1 MSSQE
6 IADAAMSLP
15 ISERAALAQDLW
27 QSIDNELE
35 AFDGVTSPHHT
46 SEEISSDQLGEVR
59 RRIKEAADGTVALS
73 PGADAL
79 TQVRQMVNAAS

>member
-15 ISERAALAQDLW
+15 ISERASLAQDLW

-35 AFDGVTSPHHT
+35 SFDGVTLQELQRRDDELT
-46 SEEISSDQLGEVR
+46 SGSVEGRSHEEVMQ
-59 RRIKEAADGTVALS
+59 AARSAIGCA
-73 PGADAL
+73 
-79 TQVRQMVNAAS
+79 

>member
-35 AFDGVTSPHHT
+35 SFDGVTLQELQRRDDELT
-46 SEEISSDQLGEVR
+46 SGSVGGRSHEEVMQ
-59 RRIKEAADGTVALS
+59 AARSAIGCA
-73 PGADAL
+73 
-79 TQVRQMVNAAS
+79 

>member
-35 AFDGVTSPHHT
+35 AFDGVTLQELQRRDDELT
-46 SEEISSDQLGEVR
+46 SGSVEGRSHEEVMQ
-59 RRIKEAADGTVALS
+59 AARSAIGCA
-73 PGADAL
+73 
-79 TQVRQMVNAAS
+79 

>member
-35 AFDGVTSPHHT
+35 SFDGVTLQELQRRDDELT
-46 SEEISSDQLGEVR
+46 SGSVEGRSHEEVMQ
-59 RRIKEAADGTVALS
+59 AARSAIGCA
-73 PGADAL
+73 
-79 TQVRQMVNAAS
+79 

>member
-35 AFDGVTSPHHT
+35 SFDGVTSPHHT
-46 SEEISSDQLGEVR
+46 SEEISSDQLCEVR
-59 RRIKEAADGTVALS
+59 RRIKEAADGTVALI
-73 PGADAL
+73 PGANAL

>member
-1 MSSQE
+1 MQQVAMSSQE

-35 AFDGVTSPHHT
+35 SFDGVALQELQRRDDELTSGSVEGRSH
-46 SEEISSDQLGEVR
+46 EEVMQ
-59 RRIKEAADGTVALS
+59 AARSAIGCA
-73 PGADAL
+73 
-79 TQVRQMVNAAS
+79 

>member
-35 AFDGVTSPHHT
+35 SFDGVTLQELQRRDDELT
-46 SEEISSDQLGEVR
+46 SGSVGGRSHEEVMQ
-59 RRIKEAADGTVALS
+59 AAKSAIGCA
-73 PGADAL
+73 
-79 TQVRQMVNAAS
+79 

>member
-35 AFDGVTSPHHT
+35 SFDGVALQELQRRDDELTSGSVGGRSHA
-46 SEEISSDQLGEVR
+46 EVMQ
-59 RRIKEAADGTVALS
+59 AARSAIGCA
-73 PGADAL
+73 
-79 TQVRQMVNAAS
+79 

>member
-6 IADAAMSLP
+6 IAHAAMSLP

-35 AFDGVTSPHHT
+35 AFDGVTLQELQRRDDELT
-46 SEEISSDQLGEVR
+46 SGSVEGRSHEEVMQ
-59 RRIKEAADGTVALS
+59 AARSAIGCA
-73 PGADAL
+73 
-79 TQVRQMVNAAS
+79 

>member
-6 IADAAMSLP
+6 IADAALSLP

-35 AFDGVTSPHHT
+35 AFDGVTLQELQRRDDELT
-46 SEEISSDQLGEVR
+46 SGSVEGRSH
-59 RRIKEAADGTVALS
+59 EAVM
-73 PGADAL
+73 
-79 TQVRQMVNAAS
+79 QAARSAIGCA